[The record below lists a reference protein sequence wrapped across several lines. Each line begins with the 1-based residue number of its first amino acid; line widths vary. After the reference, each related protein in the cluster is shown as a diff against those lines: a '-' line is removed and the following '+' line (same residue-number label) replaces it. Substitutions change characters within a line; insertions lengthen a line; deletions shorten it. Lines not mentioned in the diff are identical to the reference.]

1 MAIDSHNELSNK
13 QLIARLRSEAW
24 NHPLT
29 LGAGVVGVLSGV
41 GAGLFLTTDA
51 FIALAAISGVGL
63 LSSISHVFNKTVL
76 GKHRA
81 MLKIIEEVRKET
93 MAKRNEMTTAVK
105 RDLEKFNDQRS
116 LMQLEQL
123 EAKFAA
129 FQNVLNLQFDEDELT
144 HKRYLTTA
152 EQLYFGAVDNLK
164 RVAMLWNSV
173 TAINVSHLQK
183 QLASEELS
191 EQETDAIKKRLAI
204 HQQSEQDRKDII
216 SINEEAMTSLDAVT
230 IALGGIQT
238 KDGLSDVKLD
248 TAMDEIMHLISR
260 VDNYNRT

>member
-1 MAIDSHNELSNK
+1 
-13 QLIARLRSEAW
+13 
-24 NHPLT
+24 
-29 LGAGVVGVLSGV
+29 
-41 GAGLFLTTDA
+41 
-51 FIALAAISGVGL
+51 
-63 LSSISHVFNKTVL
+63 
-76 GKHRA
+76 
-81 MLKIIEEVRKET
+81 
-93 MAKRNEMTTAVK
+93 
-105 RDLEKFNDQRS
+105 
-116 LMQLEQL
+116 MQLEQL